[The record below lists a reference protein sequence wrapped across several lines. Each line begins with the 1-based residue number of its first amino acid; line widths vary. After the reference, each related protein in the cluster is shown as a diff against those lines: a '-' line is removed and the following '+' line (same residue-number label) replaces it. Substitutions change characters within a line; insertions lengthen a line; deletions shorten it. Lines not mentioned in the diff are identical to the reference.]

1 MDIFLAYLLY
11 KHHMNPTPDADWV
24 ETALAVIVL
33 IAGLAKLASACK
45 RL

>member
-11 KHHMNPTPDADWV
+11 KHHMNPMPGADWV
-24 ETALAVIVL
+24 ETALAVMVL